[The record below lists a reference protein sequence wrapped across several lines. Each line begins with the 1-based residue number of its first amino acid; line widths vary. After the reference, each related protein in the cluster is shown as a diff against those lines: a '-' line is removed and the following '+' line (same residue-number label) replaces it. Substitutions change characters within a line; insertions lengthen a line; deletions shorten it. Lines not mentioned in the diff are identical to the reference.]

1 MRLKSA
7 MTSSDNDKKDIY
19 LQQKTLRSAERTM
32 MMMAMLMIKL
42 RVVSMPTLKDK
53 REGRV
58 LTQQMKTRLQQVLRG
73 ENRLVHTM

>member
-1 MRLKSA
+1 
-7 MTSSDNDKKDIY
+7 
-19 LQQKTLRSAERTM
+19 
-32 MMMAMLMIKL
+32 MIKL